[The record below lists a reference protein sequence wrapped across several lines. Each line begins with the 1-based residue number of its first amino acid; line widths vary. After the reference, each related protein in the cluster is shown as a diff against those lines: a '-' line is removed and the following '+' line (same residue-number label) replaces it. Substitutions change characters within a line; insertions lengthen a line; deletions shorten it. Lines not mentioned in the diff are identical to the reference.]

1 MGIPIKLEEVVRGT
15 KKVILDVPDLVVY
28 VISKENDKE
37 LQQILL
43 GVLEKANV
51 HYILVKELFQCN
63 AEHSYKIFLDDIFLI

>member
-51 HYILVKELFQCN
+51 HYILVKELF
-63 AEHSYKIFLDDIFLI
+63 K